1 VAERE
6 YMTVAEARAALGVS
20 RRKIAELI
28 EQGILPSR
36 ENPLDKRSKLVSR
49 ADVAQLKAQSVSPK
63 KDMT

>member
-6 YMTVAEARAALGVS
+6 YMTVAEARDALGVS

-28 EQGILPSR
+28 EQSVLPSR

-49 ADVAQLKAQSVSPK
+49 ADVAHLKAQSVSPK
-63 KDMT
+63 KDVV